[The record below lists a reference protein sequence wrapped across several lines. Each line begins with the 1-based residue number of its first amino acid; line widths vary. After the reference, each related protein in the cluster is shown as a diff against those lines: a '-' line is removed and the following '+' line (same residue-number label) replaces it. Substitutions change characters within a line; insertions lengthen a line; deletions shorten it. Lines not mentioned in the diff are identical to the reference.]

1 VSVSVDEVPGSEEEI
16 KGWCMNV
23 IRRSLALWFLVLAS
37 AAAQV
42 AAADAPLPNFG
53 SLPVYIGTYTHGK
66 GPAASQGIYHGWL
79 DLDTGK
85 VTVEGVTPSV
95 EPSFLAVDSSS
106 HLFAANEGDVFVG
119 KKPGAV
125 TAFSING
132 KTDELR
138 RINQRTSEGS
148 GPCHV
153 SLDAKGRFLLVANY
167 GSGSVAVLP
176 IEKDGRLEQPSAVV
190 EHKGSSVNPQRQE
203 GPHAHS
209 IGVDPQNRFVI
220 EADLGLDKL
229 FVYRFNSDLGT
240 LTELTPAK
248 LDPGSGPRHF
258 VFGRDGRF
266 VYVINEL
273 ASTITTFS
281 FNRETGEL
289 KSLATVSTLPK
300 GFSGENT
307 TAEIDIH
314 PNGRFLYGSNR
325 GHDSIVVFAIDP
337 ETGRLN
343 YVGHQPSGG
352 KTPRSFGID
361 PTGRYLLAANQD
373 SNNVVVMRINQE
385 TGKLT
390 PTGNSVEVGM
400 PVCVKMIPTAASGR

>member
-1 VSVSVDEVPGSEEEI
+1 
-16 KGWCMNV
+16 MNLIRLAPALSFV
-23 IRRSLALWFLVLAS
+23 ILAS
-37 AAAQV
+37 AATQA
-42 AAADAPLPNFG
+42 AAADAALPNLG
-53 SLPVYIGTYTHGK
+53 SRSVYIGTYTHGR
-66 GPAASQGIYHGWL
+66 GPAASQGIYRGSL

-85 VTVEGVTPSV
+85 LRIDGVTPAD
-95 EPSFLAVDSSS
+95 EPSFLTVDSSS
-106 HLFAANEGDVFVG
+106 HLYAANEGEVFVG
-119 KKPGAV
+119 KKSGAV
-125 TAFSING
+125 TAFSIDV
-132 KTDELR
+132 KTDELS

-176 IEKDGRLEQPSAVV
+176 IEKDGRLDQPSAVV

-258 VFGRDGRF
+258 VFSRDCRF

-300 GFSGENT
+300 DYSGENT
-307 TAEIDIH
+307 TAEIDID
-314 PNGRFLYGSNR
+314 PSGRFLYGSNR
-325 GHDSIVVFAIDP
+325 GHDSIVILSINPD
-337 ETGRLN
+337 TGMLA

-361 PTGRYLLAANQD
+361 PSGKYLLVANQD
-373 SNNVVVMRINQE
+373 SNNVVVMRIDRN

-390 PTGNSVEVGM
+390 PTGSSVKVGM
-400 PVCVKMIPTAASGR
+400 PVCVKIIPVQ